1 MAGNDSVQLPPADG
15 EGARQERRYFKNVRR
30 FGYWEIAEVNPGRTV
45 SAETTAIEAHRYLET
60 YFEELQGS
68 DETAVFQFARA
79 DAWAFRSAWVVALVE
94 RWRGSGDV
102 ASLRR
107 LVKDYAGARGKRTQA
122 KDLIRI
128 IQRDQ
133 KMFRGMLGA
142 LAEQARFEVA
152 LLDVAEKF
160 QEAGDSSESQRAE
173 TIRLVYREYRPYYE
187 SRIAANEMPDK
198 ILEDLETMVNRM
210 AVLL

>member
-133 KMFRGMLGA
+133 K
-142 LAEQARFEVA
+142 QARFEVA